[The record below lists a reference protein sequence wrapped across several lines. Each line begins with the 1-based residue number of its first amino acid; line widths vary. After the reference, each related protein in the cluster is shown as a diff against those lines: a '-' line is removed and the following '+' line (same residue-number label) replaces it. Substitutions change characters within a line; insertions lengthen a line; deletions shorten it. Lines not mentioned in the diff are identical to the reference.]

1 MKADSSVFF
10 SSLKAVKAYL
20 VLEACRDILGEWADP
35 VDGEAVDVHV
45 VVVEPRVPAWPQR
58 LRLS

>member
-1 MKADSSVFF
+1 MVFF